1 MRHRS
6 VANCGVV
13 GIGEEGEQEIVAAV
27 LLKDGVEGS
36 ADLNAEI
43 AAEASRGAADHERP
57 QRIVFVDELPTV
69 LGGAKVQRA
78 ALRDQ
83 LTG

>member
-1 MRHRS
+1 M
-6 VANCGVV
+6 
-13 GIGEEGEQEIVAAV
+13 AAV
-27 LLKDGVEGS
+27 LLKAGVEGS

-43 AAEASRGAADHERP
+43 AAEASQGIADHERP

-78 ALRDQ
+78 ALKDQ
-83 LTG
+83 LTGS